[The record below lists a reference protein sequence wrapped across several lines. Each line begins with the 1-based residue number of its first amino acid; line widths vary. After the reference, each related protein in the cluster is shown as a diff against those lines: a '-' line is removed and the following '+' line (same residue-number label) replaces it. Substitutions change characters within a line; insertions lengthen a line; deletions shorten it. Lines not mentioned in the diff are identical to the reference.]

1 MQTSEIQTLRT
12 EQDLLNCGFSEESIN
27 SIRNT
32 TVITRDG
39 AQHVVPTSQSY
50 LQEERG
56 AKPQQQ
62 TSIVE
67 TDSARLAQQ
76 FDDQQRMFSR
86 FKQYTDGRIMT
97 LERGLTAAQEII
109 KDLQNKM
116 LTMKSNHQAQSYEDA
131 PVKQPSKPLD
141 KAIDRNKVAP
151 ADVQVDKI
159 FYCGDR

>member
-1 MQTSEIQTLRT
+1 MQTSEIQTCRT

-27 SIRNT
+27 NIRNT

-39 AQHVVPTSQSY
+39 AQHVVPLSQSH
-50 LQEERG
+50 LQQESV

-62 TSIVE
+62 ISTVG

-97 LERGLTAAQEII
+97 LERGLSAAQEII

-116 LTMKSNHQAQSYEDA
+116 LTIKSNHQAQNYEDA
-131 PVKQPSKPLD
+131 PVRQPAKPLD